1 MFRKH
6 FDHLAQNN
14 SFIKSVV
21 CDSNARLK
29 NCLPMTSQVLKVLKL
44 AF

>member
-29 NCLPMTSQVLKVLKL
+29 KLFAKTSQVLKVLKL